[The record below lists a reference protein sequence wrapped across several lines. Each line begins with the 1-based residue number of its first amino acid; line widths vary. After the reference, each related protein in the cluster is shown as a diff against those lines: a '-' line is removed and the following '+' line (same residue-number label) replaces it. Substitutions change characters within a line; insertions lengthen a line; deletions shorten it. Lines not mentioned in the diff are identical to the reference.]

1 MIISTS
7 SFVAALIATA
17 VSSALVGH
25 TLTVSQRREHVPH
38 HHNFV
43 DVNPCNFCDYDNASD
58 EGFHQAEQDSNFIRL

>member
-25 TLTVSQRREHVPH
+25 TLTVSQRREPVP

>member
-25 TLTVSQRREHVPH
+25 TLAVSQRREPVP

>member
-38 HHNFV
+38 HNFV
-43 DVNPCNFCDYDNASD
+43 DVNPCNFCDYNASD
-58 EGFHQAEQDSNFIRL
+58 EGFHPAEQDSNFIRL

>member
-25 TLTVSQRREHVPH
+25 TLTTVSQRREPVP